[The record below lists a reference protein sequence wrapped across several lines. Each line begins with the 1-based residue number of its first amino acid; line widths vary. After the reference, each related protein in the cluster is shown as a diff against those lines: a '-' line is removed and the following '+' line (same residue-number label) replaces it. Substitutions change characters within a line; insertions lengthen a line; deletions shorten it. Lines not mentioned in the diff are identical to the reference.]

1 MPLHLFDTR
10 SMLGGAQLRAEAQ
23 YVFITYV
30 IWYFGEFIN
39 ICTYGFRFIFQVL
52 LVQIVRVWD
61 DCRAHT
67 TSLHLGCMTMFWITI
82 LLILKMIFLGI
93 IFETLQIDT
102 RALVWGIRTYSR
114 VCLNSNWGFV
124 KKIQKKGKYFYRK
137 RFTNTSKGVVDAID
151 RAQVSFPKILI
162 HVI

>member
-1 MPLHLFDTR
+1 MLMPLHLFDTR

-93 IFETLQIDT
+93 IFETLQIDI
-102 RALVWGIRTYSR
+102 RALV
-114 VCLNSNWGFV
+114 
-124 KKIQKKGKYFYRK
+124 
-137 RFTNTSKGVVDAID
+137 
-151 RAQVSFPKILI
+151 
-162 HVI
+162 